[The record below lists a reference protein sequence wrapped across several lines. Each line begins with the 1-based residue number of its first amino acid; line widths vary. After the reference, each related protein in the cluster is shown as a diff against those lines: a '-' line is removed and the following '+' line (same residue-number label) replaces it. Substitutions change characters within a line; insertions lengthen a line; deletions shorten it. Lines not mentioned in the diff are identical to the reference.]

1 MMIYDVHAVTSYFE
15 EELVIRKSDF
25 MDIQKTKNQTLIPFL
40 RPAFEQS
47 NSILQKTTDFVSEHK
62 FLTNWIDV
70 RHQGWKLP
78 ASDEPHDWCGLWKTI
93 GCNNADLH
101 EKLGKGR
108 LTYVKQFRRSCY
120 RAVCKSCY
128 TKWIAR
134 QANVSTRRIERYFEK
149 SKQKPIH
156 LILAVP
162 HSQYYVPVKLLRQR
176 MSHILKL
183 GNIHGAAVV
192 FHPFKFR
199 KTENRWYAA
208 PHFHLV
214 GFGKSSD
221 IKNAFGRYGWYV
233 KEAGERDSVFQ
244 TFCYLLSHCG
254 IQKGYQAV
262 TWFGSLSYSKL
273 HVEKEPRITKCPL
286 CNGEF
291 EEIYYEEL
299 IHPVIPPDKH
309 FEGAVDGEGWH
320 IVKTFEY
327 AEPSFEYAP
336 TRDLNE
342 LLKGFATA
350 K

>member
-1 MMIYDVHAVTSYFE
+1 MSHTIVHSSS
-15 EELVIRKSDF
+15 RK
-25 MDIQKTKNQTLIPFL
+25 KFL
-40 RPAFEQS
+40 SPAFEQS
-47 NSILQKTTDFVSEHK
+47 NSTLQNTEDFVSEHK
-62 FLTNWIDV
+62 FCTNWMDIEY
-70 RHQGWKLP
+70 QGWKLP
-78 ASDEPHDWCGLWKTI
+78 AIEEPHDWCGLWKTI
-93 GCNNADLH
+93 GCINADKH
-101 EKLGKGR
+101 EALGKGR
-108 LTYVKQFRRSCY
+108 LVYVKQFRRSCY
-120 RAVCKSCY
+120 RAKCKSCY
-128 TKWIAR
+128 TNWIAR
-134 QANVSTRRIERYFEK
+134 QANVSTRRVETYFEK
-149 SKQKPIH
+149 SKQRPIH

-162 HSQYYVPVKLLRQR
+162 TNQQYLPVKLLRQR

-183 GNIHGAAVV
+183 GNIKGASVV
-192 FHPFKFR
+192 FHPFRFSKSQH
-199 KTENRWYAA
+199 NWYVS

-233 KEAGERDSVFQ
+233 KEAGERESVFQ

-291 EEIYYEEL
+291 EEIYYEEPF
-299 IHPVIPPDKH
+299 HPIIPPDKH
-309 FEGAVDGEGWH
+309 YEGLVDEAGWYK
-320 IVKTFEY
+320 VMTYEY
-327 AEPSFEYAP
+327 EEPTYEYAP

-342 LLKGFATA
+342 FLRGLATC

>member
-1 MMIYDVHAVTSYFE
+1 MNN
-15 EELVIRKSDF
+15 K
-25 MDIQKTKNQTLIPFL
+25 QNQTLIPYL

-47 NSILQKTTDFVSEHK
+47 NFLLQNVVDFVLEHK
-62 FLTNWIDV
+62 FCSNWLDV
-70 RHQGWKLP
+70 EYQGWRLP
-78 ASDEPHDWCGLWKTI
+78 AISEPHDWCGLWKTI
-93 GCNNADLH
+93 GCRRVDLH

-120 RAVCKSCY
+120 RATCKSCY
-128 TKWIAR
+128 TNWIRR
-134 QANVSTRRIERYFEK
+134 QANVSTRRIEAYVEK

-162 HSQYYVPVKLLRQR
+162 ISQQKTPVKILRQR

-183 GNIHGAAVV
+183 GNIHGASVM
-192 FHPFKFR
+192 FHPFRFS
-199 KTENRWYAA
+199 KTNHKWYPS

-221 IKNAFGRYGWYV
+221 IKNAFGRYRWYV
-233 KEAGERDSVFQ
+233 KEVGERDSIFQ

-273 HVEKEPRITKCPL
+273 PVEKEPRITKCPL

-291 EEIYYEEL
+291 EEIYYEEPF
-299 IHPVIPPDKH
+299 HPVIPPEKH
-309 FEGAVDGEGWH
+309 FEGAVEGEGWYPV
-320 IVKTFEY
+320 ITEEY
-327 AEPSFEYAP
+327 SEPKYDYAP
-336 TRDLNE
+336 TRDLDE
-342 LLKGFATA
+342 LLKGLVEAN
-350 K
+350 

>member
-1 MMIYDVHAVTSYFE
+1 MSYSTST
-15 EELVIRKSDF
+15 LSNRKE
-25 MDIQKTKNQTLIPFL
+25 FL
-40 RPAFEQS
+40 SPASEQS
-47 NSILQKTTDFVSEHK
+47 NSTLRNTREFVSESK
-62 FLTNWIDV
+62 FLTNWLDV
-70 RHQGWKLP
+70 EHQGWKLP
-78 ASDEPHDWCGLWKTI
+78 ATAEAHDWCGLWKTI
-93 GCNNADLH
+93 GCNRVDLH
-101 EKLGKGR
+101 ERLGKGR

-120 RAVCKSCY
+120 RAKCKSCF
-128 TKWIAR
+128 TNWIAR
-134 QANVSTRRIERYFEK
+134 QANVSTRRIEAFEKK

-162 HSQYYVPVKLLRQR
+162 VAQRYTPIKTLRQR

-183 GNIHGAAVV
+183 GNIHGASVI
-192 FHPFKFR
+192 FHPFKFNKIER
-199 KTENRWYAA
+199 RWYAS

-221 IKNAFGRYGWYV
+221 IANAFGRYGWYV
-233 KEAGERDSVFQ
+233 KETEERKSVFQ

-291 EEIYYEEL
+291 EEIYYEEP
-299 IHPVIPPDKH
+299 IHPIIPPDKH
-309 FEGAVDGEGWH
+309 FEGAIDGEGWYS
-320 IVKTFEY
+320 VFTVEY
-327 AEPSFEYAP
+327 EEPKYEYAP
-336 TRDLNE
+336 TRDLDE
-342 LLKGFATA
+342 LLKGLTLC